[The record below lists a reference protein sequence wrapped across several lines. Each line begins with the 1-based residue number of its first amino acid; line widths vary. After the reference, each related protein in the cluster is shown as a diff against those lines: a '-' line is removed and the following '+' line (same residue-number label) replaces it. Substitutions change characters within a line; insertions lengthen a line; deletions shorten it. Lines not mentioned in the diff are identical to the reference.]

1 MLQRNL
7 NLTAS
12 LWACLCLSQV
22 PTEMMPHSAT
32 LDHRPNLRVGIKLGC
47 CPVAAGSQAPN
58 QDSHVREGLKGGRRE
73 LTTELAQGGPAL
85 RGQRSRHCDKGLN
98 IVVLASGD
106 RGSVPWEERDQRGKK
121 RLLLVHSVPRW
132 VRGGLGQAGGVWMCQ
147 ELAAHLFSFLLLF
160 SLIFLFV
167 PASSI

>member
-1 MLQRNL
+1 
-7 NLTAS
+7 
-12 LWACLCLSQV
+12 
-22 PTEMMPHSAT
+22 MPHSAT
-32 LDHRPNLRVGIKLGC
+32 LDQRPNLRVGIKLGR

-73 LTTELAQGGPAL
+73 LTAELAQGGPAL

-121 RLLLVHSVPRW
+121 RLLLVHSVPR
-132 VRGGLGQAGGVWMCQ
+132 
-147 ELAAHLFSFLLLF
+147 
-160 SLIFLFV
+160 
-167 PASSI
+167 